1 MSTPHKGDE
10 GCPQSS
16 KGLLLTD
23 KNFNLFLCDNLSS
36 YFDLYCIFYF
46 IALKKEPNPSQIFR
60 ANIADI
66 SEAIES
72 NLERIADRLFS
83 ETLVGHDILQS
94 TTIDSIP
101 KYQKARKIVHEIYS
115 QLQAHSEPKQYLIQI
130 CNVLLKQD
138 NQRLKDI
145 ANSIKDK
152 L

>member
-1 MSTPHKGDE
+1 M
-10 GCPQSS
+10 
-16 KGLLLTD
+16 
-23 KNFNLFLCDNLSS
+23 
-36 YFDLYCIFYF
+36 
-46 IALKKEPNPSQIFR
+46 
-60 ANIADI
+60 ADI

-94 TTIDSIP
+94 TTIDSVP